1 MKIAIE
7 QFDKNAHDKA
17 LKIGKNG
24 VFETKL
30 VILTNLAD
38 ERFDQGLQPDKFHDF
53 MLKETKRQKKDNYLK
68 GYLSRIIR
76 ANDAPPGKVTRD
88 DHSTSLD
95 IFSLRLVS

>member
-88 DHSTSLD
+88 DPSTSLD
-95 IFSLRLVS
+95 TFALRLVS